1 MGEIPQWVR
10 MAFIAAALTCLCMS
24 VMAQAQEAPTE
35 LQSPADQ
42 CGVYTL
48 PDERQACY
56 QEYIAARL
64 YDQATDPTRVAV
76 SEAFPVLAVVT
87 MAFLAWKVAGN

>member
-1 MGEIPQWVR
+1 MGEIPQWVK
-10 MAFIAAALTCLCMS
+10 AVFIATALCCWAMATQ
-24 VMAQAQEAPTE
+24 AQAATPDE
-35 LQSPADQ
+35 LQAPADQ

-48 PDERQACY
+48 PDERQSCY

-64 YDQATDPTRVAV
+64 YDQATDPTRAAV

-87 MAFLAWKVAGN
+87 MAFLAWKLAGH